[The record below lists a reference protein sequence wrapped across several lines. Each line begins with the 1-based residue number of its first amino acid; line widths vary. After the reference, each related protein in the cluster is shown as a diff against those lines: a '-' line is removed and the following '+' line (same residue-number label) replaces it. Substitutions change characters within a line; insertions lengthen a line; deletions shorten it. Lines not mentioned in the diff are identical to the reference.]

1 MEFFGD
7 AEGASP
13 GTVSV
18 RGSLVYDAPFE
29 LRGNFIVLQLPNMGA
44 KVVADLLFWTLKELL
59 WSRYLVLNSCPVH
72 PM

>member
-13 GTVSV
+13 GTVNV

-29 LRGNFIVLQLPNMGA
+29 LRGNFIVLQLPNMSG
-44 KVVADLLFWTLKELL
+44 
-59 WSRYLVLNSCPVH
+59 
-72 PM
+72 